1 MAVIGLFSFF
11 AVLFFIVMAI
21 IPPLRRKIS
30 PSFTLKKSMLFGL
43 IAFIVLVVAFSVDS
57 DDTNMTADVDKSVVE
72 TESKPKSE
80 PTSETDKKEA
90 VVEDKVEVAVA
101 TPEPTV
107 KPTPEP
113 TVKETASQR
122 NAVRT
127 AKNYLEYT
135 AFSRKG
141 LIEQLVFE
149 GYDNTDAEYA
159 VDRVNADW
167 NEQAALKAKD
177 YLEYSSFSEQG
188 LIEQLEFEGFTNA
201 QAKHGVSIAY
211 E

>member
-72 TESKPKSE
+72 TESETKSE

-141 LIEQLVFE
+141 F
-149 GYDNTDAEYA
+149 DNTDAEYA

-167 NEQAALKAKD
+167 NEQAALKAKN